1 MGNIPS
7 QSNIGTLYV
16 PSIPSVTQQQ
26 IVSPPTPNV
35 FGIYTDVL
43 PSVKPWT
50 SVNVPI
56 SSGGSTVNQQNGISS
71 GVSSGSQQ
79 NGISSVN
86 TGYQQ
91 NGISSGISTGSQQPP
106 LAPQNNFSLQTLL
119 DSVGQYR
126 QNIRY
131 GYTSELVKSSDGSN
145 TITGDNNKIIGTSN
159 IGTGSTNTLIGIN
172 NRFIGNSNNI
182 YGVNNVAAGNNNTIF
197 KSQNNTLIGN
207 SNTVL

>member
-56 SSGGSTVNQQNGISS
+56 SSGGSTVNQLNGMSS

-79 NGISSVN
+79 NGM
-86 TGYQQ
+86 
-91 NGISSGISTGSQQPP
+91 SSGISTGSQQPP

-172 NRFIGNSNNI
+172 NRFIGNTNNI